1 MNIQENEKDLNIY
14 YKLLLFL
21 FGAASSFLCGFLL
34 WLLRELLVQ
43 HGMLS
48 WFTRLMN
55 YDRYLNF
62 IIFAGLPLGSM
73 LGYYFI
79 LRIIIRTKL
88 NGKIYLLG
96 FCLSVF
102 YVLIMFILN
111 VFFETVHFYALIP
124 MGNDI
129 LAVLFPISS
138 SFGFYAGFFLK
149 KM

>member
-1 MNIQENEKDLNIY
+1 MI
-14 YKLLLFL
+14 
-21 FGAASSFLCGFLL
+21 
-34 WLLRELLVQ
+34 
-43 HGMLS
+43 
-48 WFTRLMN
+48 
-55 YDRYLNF
+55 
-62 IIFAGLPLGSM
+62 
-73 LGYYFI
+73 GYYFI

-102 YVLIMFILN
+102 CVLIMFILN